1 MAAIITS
8 EFRKNAR
15 AIFTNEL
22 KNGSDNYF
30 IGLGK
35 TDSWPDTTDSLSN
48 VVTEY
53 SRQFSAPLPVDTVL
67 DKIDVL
73 QNLMILAKVSGS
85 TDNSEIFNVIPR
97 NNWAFDRI
105 YKVYDPTDPKSFDYE
120 TIDGVAYYPCYV
132 TSNDRIYICL
142 SNTDGNGE
150 VTPSS
155 VAIPSGAGSEAGNYL
170 DFTGDNPQP
179 ISNGEGYIWTLVS
192 FLDEDSKFYTDQFVD
207 YKQPTSA
214 QQIDQIKNVSG
225 GLIYGFKIVDGGANA
240 TTIPQADSTVITIK
254 GTTRDSSGN
263 LVPAEDVVIHNQNQ
277 NSPTSIGD
285 FEVIFN
291 NGIESIEYK
300 LSANIVPWKLDYV
313 TASVVIQT
321 GSGEV
326 NEEVQILP
334 LLLPEEGLG
343 RFPDRDLPS
352 FYAGIAVDFIGEVD
366 GESPVGYNVDVR
378 QISLIKNPTRNVTG
392 DNETV
397 AVRDNDDNEG
407 QYASDEA
414 YDGLKYIQL
423 GSGTALTKDY
433 IGRDYIIEQT
443 GTLAEDVGARAWV
456 DYVDTESDRIYYH
469 QNSSPKVNFKKFLDT
484 NTAPIGTTPAQIKI
498 TSITGYWDEIKY
510 DVDVVG
516 EAEYMS
522 GTGEVIFYE
531 NRKPINRN
539 FNQTD
544 EVKLVIQF

>member
-35 TDSWPDTTDSLSN
+35 TDSWSDTTDSLNN

-53 SRQFSAPLPVDTVL
+53 SRQFSAPLPVDTDL
-67 DKIDVL
+67 DKNDVL
-73 QNLMILAKVSGS
+73 QNLMILAKISGT

-105 YKVYDPTDPKSFDYE
+105 YKTYDPTDPKCFDYE

-132 TSNDRIYICL
+132 TSNDRIYMCL
-142 SNTDGNGE
+142 ANTDGNGE

-155 VAIPSGAGSEAGNYL
+155 VAIPSGAGNDEYL
-170 DFTGDNPQP
+170 SFTGGNPQA

-192 FLDEDSKFYTDQFVD
+192 SLDEDSKFYTDQFVD
-207 YKQPTSA
+207 YTQAPTDKY
-214 QQIDQIKNVSG
+214 DQILTSTG
-225 GLIYGFKIVDGGANA
+225 GLIYDFKIVNGGSTA
-240 TTIPQADSTVITIK
+240 TTIPQSDSTIITIK
-254 GTTRDSSGN
+254 GTERDSASGD
-263 LVPAEDVVIHNQNQ
+263 LVPSEDVVIHNQNQ
-277 NSPTSIGD
+277 NTAGTAVGD
-285 FEVIFN
+285 FEVVFN
-291 NGIESIEYK
+291 NGIESIKYK
-300 LSANIVPWKLDYV
+300 PAANIIPWKLGYV
-313 TASVVIQT
+313 TASIVVQT
-321 GSGEV
+321 GTGEV
-326 NEEVQILP
+326 NEEVHILP

-352 FYAGIAVDFIGEVD
+352 FYAGIAVDFIGDVD
-366 GESPVGYNVDVR
+366 GEAPTGYNVDVR
-378 QISLIKNPTRNVTG
+378 QISLIKNPIRNATG
-392 DNETV
+392 DTASA
-397 AVRDNDDNEG
+397 AVVDADINQG
-407 QYASDEA
+407 QYTQDEA
-414 YDGLKYIQL
+414 YDSLKYIQVNQ
-423 GSGTALTKDY
+423 GTPLTNDY
-433 IGRDYIIEQT
+433 IGRDYIIEQV
-443 GTLAEDVGARAWV
+443 GGLSADVGARAWL
-456 DYVDTESDRIYYH
+456 DYVDTENDRIYYH
-469 QNSSPKVNFKKFLDT
+469 QNSSPKVNFKKFKKEDGTGEETPQITLT
-484 NTAPIGTTPAQIKI
+484 NID
-498 TSITGYWDEIKY
+498 GYSDGKEY
-510 DVDVVG
+510 RLQDVG

>member
-22 KNGSDNYF
+22 KNGSDDYF

-35 TDSWPDTTDSLSN
+35 TDSWPDTTDSLNN

-73 QNLMILAKVSGS
+73 QNLMVLAKVSGT
-85 TDNSEIFNVIPR
+85 TDNSQIFNVIPR

-105 YKVYDPTDPKSFDYE
+105 YKTYDPTDPKCFDYE

-132 TSNDRIYICL
+132 TSNDRIYFCL

-155 VAIPSGAGSEAGNYL
+155 VAIPSGTGNEGYL
-170 DFTGDNPQP
+170 SFEGNPPQA

-192 FLDEDSKFYTDQFVD
+192 TLDEDSKFYTDQFVD
-207 YKQPTSA
+207 YTQPTALKYDNILSA
-214 QQIDQIKNVSG
+214 TG
-225 GLIYGFKIVDGGANA
+225 GLVYDFKIVNGGSNA
-240 TTIPQADSTVITIK
+240 TTVPQPDSTVITIK
-254 GTTRDSSGN
+254 GTERNGSGD
-263 LVPAEDVVIHNQNQ
+263 LVPAPDVVIYNQNQ
-277 NSPTSIGD
+277 NTSGTAVGD
-285 FEVIFN
+285 FDVVFN
-291 NGIESIEYK
+291 NGIESIKYK
-300 LSANIVPWKLDYV
+300 PDANVVPWKLGYV
-313 TASVVIQT
+313 TASIVVQT
-321 GSGEV
+321 GGGEV

-366 GESPVGYNVDVR
+366 GEAPVGYNVDVR

-392 DNETV
+392 DNEGV
-397 AVRDNDDNEG
+397 AVRDNPLNQG
-407 QYASDEA
+407 QYTGDEA
-414 YDGLKYIQL
+414 YDGLKYLQL
-423 GSGTALTKDY
+423 TDQPDLTQDY
-433 IGRDYIIEQT
+433 IGRDFIIEQP
-443 GTLAEDVGARAWV
+443 GGINEDVGARAWL
-456 DYVDTESDRIYYH
+456 DYADSANNRLYYH
-469 QNSSPKVNFKKFLDT
+469 QNSSSKVNFKKFQKDVT
-484 NTAPIGTTPAQIKI
+484 STPITV
-498 TSITGYWDEIKY
+498 TSIAGYSDGIEY
-510 DVDVVG
+510 QVTDCG